1 MFRMRGKV
9 VDEGGKE
16 VSAYLPSSMVEE
28 AARSSSTTFC
38 NIVNLPGIVRAR
50 CFFRKQ
56 IQLSSI
62 VVSTIASLCCNAP
75 FFY

>member
-1 MFRMRGKV
+1 MLNKRGKV

-62 VVSTIASLCCNAP
+62 VISTIAILWLQRGV
-75 FFY
+75 FY